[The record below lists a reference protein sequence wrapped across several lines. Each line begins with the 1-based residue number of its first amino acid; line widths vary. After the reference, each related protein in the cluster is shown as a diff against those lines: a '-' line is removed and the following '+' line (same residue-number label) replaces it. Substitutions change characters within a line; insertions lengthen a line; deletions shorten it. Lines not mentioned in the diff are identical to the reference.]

1 MGETMSVVILTEKE
15 LRRCVAVDREAVDAV
30 AACFTALADGR
41 AENPPI
47 MHIEIAEHEGDIDIK
62 SAFLSGFDR
71 VAVKIAAG
79 FYNNYKQ
86 GLPNSPASVVLVS
99 ARTGIVEAVLLDNA
113 YLTDLRT
120 GAAGAVAAEHL
131 APTKVDTAGV
141 VGAGVQARYQME
153 ALKVV
158 RDFGRILVHG
168 RNPANVDTYIT
179 EMAERLDVRVEAASD
194 IETLVRESQVVVT
207 TTTSKSPLVMA
218 DWLHPGLLVT
228 SVGSDLTGKQEL
240 EAACLGRADRVVCDR
255 WTQCSKMGE
264 LQHAELTEAQV
275 TEIGEITAGRAPGRV
290 DEDEIIVCDLTGT
303 GAQDTAIGNV
313 AYDKALAAG
322 MGLTVEN

>member
-1 MGETMSVVILTEKE
+1 MSVVILTEKE

-30 AACFTALADGR
+30 AACFTALADGK

-79 FYNNYKQ
+79 FYNNHKQ

-99 ARTGIVEAVLLDNA
+99 ARTGVVEAVLLDNA
-113 YLTDLRT
+113 FLTDLRT
-120 GAAGAVAAEHL
+120 GAAGAVAARHL
-131 APTKVDTAGV
+131 APAKVETAGV
-141 VGAGVQARYQME
+141 IGSGVQARYQME
-153 ALKVV
+153 ALKLE
-158 RDFGRILVHG
+158 RDFERILVQG
-168 RNPANVDTYIT
+168 RSKANVETYVS
-179 EMAERLDVRVEAASD
+179 EMAERLDVRVEAAPD
-194 IETLVRESQVVVT
+194 METLVRESQVVVT
-207 TTTSKSPLVMA
+207 TTTSKAPLVMA

-228 SVGSDLTGKQEL
+228 SVGSDLAGKQEL
-240 EAACLGRADRVVCDR
+240 EAACLNRAGLVVCDR
-255 WTQCSKMGE
+255 WAQCSKMGE
-264 LQHAELTEAQV
+264 LQHGALTEGQV
-275 TEIGEITAGRAPGRV
+275 TEIGEITAGRAKGRTS
-290 DEDEIIVCDLTGT
+290 EDEIIVCDLTGT

-322 MGLTVEN
+322 MGLRIE